1 MVALICFEPWLSCNG
16 KRVAARAA
24 STSRKARAARAARRA
39 RPRAPGGAAIKEPER
54 KHQKKQQQHKSG
66 KSSESLQ
73 TNAIAYALTRPLR
86 GLAGRLEL
94 GAFRARACGVFQVF
108 LYRSLRGGSAA
119 KAASLA
125 GKSCRKH
132 AVHKQA
138 TNVEAKTSAKRSNM
152 EPKLA
157 TFRSQIDPT
166 STNTK

>member
-1 MVALICFEPWLSCNG
+1 MELQAILFDQFSSG
-16 KRVAARAA
+16 KRVTARAA

-39 RPRAPGGAAIKEPER
+39 RARPRPGGAAIKEPER

-94 GAFRARACGVFQVF
+94 GAFRARACGLFHVF
-108 LYRSLRGGSAA
+108 LYRSLRLGSAA

-138 TNVEAKTSAKRSNM
+138 CAAPPLSALSWDRC
-152 EPKLA
+152 EHLA
-157 TFRSQIDPT
+157 
-166 STNTK
+166 

>member
-1 MVALICFEPWLSCNG
+1 MVPKSQERPLGTSSNTFLAIFFKTETWLSWNG
-16 KRVAARAA
+16 KRVTARAA

-39 RPRAPGGAAIKEPER
+39 GARARAPGGAAIKEPER
-54 KHQKKQQQHKSG
+54 KHQKKQEQHKSG

-73 TNAIAYALTRPLR
+73 ANAVAYALTRPLR

-125 GKSCRKH
+125 RKSCRKEH
-132 AVHKQA
+132 
-138 TNVEAKTSAKRSNM
+138 
-152 EPKLA
+152 LA
-157 TFRSQIDPT
+157 
-166 STNTK
+166 